1 MEPFAEL
8 NRLVLSLLHELKIY
22 KAKCLSQNTAIARI
36 LMMTPEQRS
45 SLTRDAIEAMTDEAH
60 GDAMKDVNGEAA

>member
-1 MEPFAEL
+1 
-8 NRLVLSLLHELKIY
+8 
-22 KAKCLSQNTAIARI
+22 
-36 LMMTPEQRS
+36 MMTPEQRS